1 MLVLVL
7 GSAVFVAA
15 EYALITARRARLEER
30 ALSGSRGARAA
41 LRLMDE
47 PVRFISSTQLGITI
61 FAILIGAIGEPLISD
76 LMEPPLSTGVAFLIA
91 FAILTYFSV
100 VLGELVPKAA
110 ALQKAEALAVVLAV
124 PLDFLGA
131 GRASDRLAAAGVGER
146 VLRLLRV
153 KPAPAGMFA
162 YTREDI
168 RHSVA
173 AAEDVGELQEAEEE
187 MLYKVFDFASKEV
200 SEVMVPRPDV
210 VAISAEMP
218 PEEALRAVVDSPFTR
233 YPGLPRLARR
243 DPRDPPRAR
252 PLRRDP
258 RPRDRRGR
266 ARVDRRPAYVVPE
279 TKDLAALLADF
290 RREKQ
295 HLAIVI
301 DEYGDMEGI
310 VTLEDVL
317 EEIVGEIEDEFD
329 LPDTSIERIDETHIR
344 IDGTYTIDDFNEE
357 FGTELEQ
364 EDFTRWP
371 GSSSASSG
379 ARPRSA
385 TPWSR
390 RAAPRGPRGRGL
402 ADHEARGRVRRR
414 RRDADGRSGQE
425 GPPMMSVAG
434 VTSTRRSPPRWVD
447 RRTWAAPNDGSA
459 LRHRD
464 FALLSALV
472 AETSRCRWRSSRSAG
487 RSTRSGRIRST
498 SA

>member
-1 MLVLVL
+1 VSVFLRIVVVLLLVL

-30 ALSGSRGARAA
+30 ALGGSRGARAA

-76 LMEPPLSTGVAFLIA
+76 LMEPPLSATVSFLIA

-100 VLGELVPKAA
+100 VLGELVPKAV

-124 PLDFLGA
+124 PLDVLGRIA
-131 GRASDRLAAAGVGER
+131 HPIVWLLQVSANAVLR
-146 VLRLLRV
+146 VLRV
-153 KPAPAGMFA
+153 NPAPAGMLA

-210 VAISAEMP
+210 VAISVEMP

-233 YPGLPRLARR
+233 YPVYRGSLDEILGILHVR
-243 DPRDPPRAR
+243 DLFGAIHDLGIASVE
-252 PLRRDP
+252 LESI
-258 RPRDRRGR
+258 
-266 ARVDRRPAYVVPE
+266 VRPAYVVPE

-295 HLAIVI
+295 HMAIVI
-301 DEYGDMEGI
+301 DEYGDMDGI

-317 EEIVGEIEDEFD
+317 EEIVGDIEDEFD
-329 LPDTSIERIDETHIR
+329 LPDTSIERIDEKHIL

-364 EDFTRWP
+364 EDFHTMAGLVFGALGRAP
-371 GSSSASSG
+371 EVGDAVRSDGLRLSVLEVEGSRIMKLEVEFGGDDEA
-379 ARPRSA
+379 P
-385 TPWSR
+385 TDEP
-390 RAAPRGPRGRGL
+390 AA
-402 ADHEARGRVRRR
+402 A
-414 RRDADGRSGQE
+414 
-425 GPPMMSVAG
+425 
-434 VTSTRRSPPRWVD
+434 
-447 RRTWAAPNDGSA
+447 
-459 LRHRD
+459 
-464 FALLSALV
+464 
-472 AETSRCRWRSSRSAG
+472 
-487 RSTRSGRIRST
+487 
-498 SA
+498 